1 MPPLV
6 VEFGEIED
14 SIAVHAATIGEQITH
29 VASTTLESVDFMFFL
44 DRYAVAESIRYPIS
58 EALQEG
64 LRKWLVTCR
73 EELQAA
79 SKLGPGAK
87 PEEENMLRL
96 SHVLPSISSPAM
108 QGQSSG
114 GAVWEDM
121 LLLDVLNGAERQ
133 GSAAVDADGQS
144 APLLFMDET
153 GPASDLDLN
162 SNDVWFN
169 RQQGQ
174 SSPNYRH

>member
-1 MPPLV
+1 
-6 VEFGEIED
+6 
-14 SIAVHAATIGEQITH
+14 
-29 VASTTLESVDFMFFL
+29 
-44 DRYAVAESIRYPIS
+44 
-58 EALQEG
+58 
-64 LRKWLVTCR
+64 
-73 EELQAA
+73 
-79 SKLGPGAK
+79 
-87 PEEENMLRL
+87 MLRL
-96 SHVLPSISSPAM
+96 GHVLPSISSPAM